1 MRLSAAILACV
12 CAFGQEA
19 QTLLPEGVYRV
30 GNGVTAP
37 TVVSKT
43 DPEYSEEARL
53 ARLTGT
59 VNLSLDVGE
68 DGKVRDVRAVS
79 PSLGL
84 GLDEKVIEAVRAW
97 RFKPGLKDGMPV
109 PVRVSFESNFRLVFE
124 RGAWGLSRAAFRL
137 PEGVVTRPV
146 LTLAPYPSLYS
157 ATGETG
163 SVGISFDINPSGTT
177 ENLHIEN
184 SSSSAAEREVISIVR
199 GWQFRPGVRDGQPVS
214 VRCTLE
220 FAKGNVK

>member
-1 MRLSAAILACV
+1 MRLPAAILVCL
-12 CAFGQEA
+12 CAFGQES
-19 QTLLPEGVYRV
+19 QTPLPEGVYRA

-37 TVVSKT
+37 MLVGRT

-53 ARLTGT
+53 ARLIGD
-59 VNLSLDVGE
+59 VKLSFVVGE

-84 GLDEKVIEAVRAW
+84 GLDEKATEAVRAW

-109 PVRVSFESNFRLVFE
+109 PVRVDLESSFRLAFE
-124 RGAWGLSRAAFRL
+124 RGAWALSRAAFRL
-137 PEGVVTRPV
+137 PEGVAARPV
-146 LTLAPYPSLYS
+146 LTLAPYPSIYT

-163 SVGISFDINPSGTT
+163 SVGISFDINPEGGT

-199 GWQFRPGVRDGQPVS
+199 GWQFRPGVKDGQPVS

-220 FAKGNVK
+220 FVKGNLK

>member
-1 MRLSAAILACV
+1 MRLPAAILVCA
-12 CAFGQEA
+12 CAFGQES
-19 QTLLPEGVYRV
+19 QTPLPEGVYRV

-37 TVVSKT
+37 MLVGKT

-53 ARLTGT
+53 ARLIGD
-59 VNLSLDVGE
+59 VKLSFVVGE

-84 GLDEKVIEAVRAW
+84 GLDEKAIEAVRAW
-97 RFKPGLKDGMPV
+97 RFKAGLKNGMPV
-109 PVRVSFESNFRLVFE
+109 PVRLDLESSFRLAFE
-124 RGAWGLSRAAFRL
+124 RGAWALSRAAFH
-137 PEGVVTRPV
+137 PAEGVAKPV
-146 LTLAPYPSLYS
+146 LTLAPYPSIYT

-163 SVGISFDINPSGTT
+163 SVGISFDINPEGGT
-177 ENLHIEN
+177 ENLHIES

-199 GWQFRPGVRDGQPVS
+199 GWQFRPSVKDGQPVP

-220 FAKGNVK
+220 FVKGNLK